1 MHTKD
6 IERMCTER
14 KPNPRAEENS
24 MNQTID
30 PIKQEMSKRPKNPQ
44 VNSCFIRVEK
54 KLLEMNR
61 N

>member
-14 KPNPRAEENS
+14 KPKPRAEENS

-30 PIKQEMSKRPKNPQ
+30 PIKQEMSKRQ
-44 VNSCFIRVEK
+44 K
-54 KLLEMNR
+54 KTHK
-61 N
+61 